1 MKGGN
6 SVESEVIQMDGTV
19 ETIRFQ
25 DTPAMRPRV
34 LCSPPPFLER
44 RNVMLKSLQD
54 RLKRKREFLG
64 QEEDRNEL
72 ENMGVVTLIVV
83 VAVTILVW
91 LIW

>member
-1 MKGGN
+1 
-6 SVESEVIQMDGTV
+6 
-19 ETIRFQ
+19 
-25 DTPAMRPRV
+25 
-34 LCSPPPFLER
+34 
-44 RNVMLKSLQD
+44 MLKSLQD